1 MNGHHW
7 LMRRNR
13 VYYIRARIPNYL
25 IYLIKTTELRYS
37 LKTHNYYEALAKLPK
52 ESYKINL
59 KINFLRGVDM
69 RIKKGELILSD
80 EDIDRLVIHKLKQ
93 IEDVFENHYEEIANR
108 QYDIS
113 ALSFYNHCDGGAPT
127 PNAELDTI
135 EIFIKEYFKD
145 LKSDKRTHLSI
156 IKEIGRIEKSEIPI
170 ITNKLNPAE
179 WVTKTKTA
187 FKGVDKYITDKSEC
201 IAEDIEFNKSINPRV
216 KRCLT
221 AIDTEKNDKALS
233 SRAQTPWTKV
243 FKEFARYKSNHKG
256 TKENTIIQNRV
267 CLDTIFE
274 IIGKEYIENITYKD
288 CQKVCDNIYNLPR
301 KWREKYKN
309 KPLKEVLEQDNQD
322 KISITSVKK
331 YLRAFKEFMLFCKQ
345 RHYIPESLNDDVLI
359 PKRKES
365 VKVDG
370 FTNDEL
376 KLIFNPSFYPRKDNI
391 YHPCR
396 YWIPLIA
403 LYSGM
408 RLNEIC
414 QLYVDDIK
422 YNNIWY
428 FSLTDEREL
437 QHLKNEQ
444 SKRDIPVHPKLIELG
459 FINYVK
465 EVRKCKKERLFY
477 TLQYS
482 KKNHFSNAVS
492 GWFAR
497 YLKSLNIEGRNKV
510 FHSFRHLVK
519 PMLRDAGIAQEYQNA
534 ICGWSSNDIG
544 ERVYG
549 GKVPIKKL
557 YEEIC
562 KLQYPF
568 LDKNL
573 EEIKKLNEK

>member
-37 LKTHNYYEALAKLPK
+37 LKTHNYYEALEKLPK

-170 ITNKLNPAE
+170 IANKLNPAE

-216 KRCLT
+216 IRCLK

-233 SRAQTPWTKV
+233 SGAQTPWTKV

-274 IIGKEYIENITYKD
+274 IIGKEYIENI
-288 CQKVCDNIYNLPR
+288 
-301 KWREKYKN
+301 
-309 KPLKEVLEQDNQD
+309 
-322 KISITSVKK
+322 
-331 YLRAFKEFMLFCKQ
+331 
-345 RHYIPESLNDDVLI
+345 
-359 PKRKES
+359 
-365 VKVDG
+365 
-370 FTNDEL
+370 
-376 KLIFNPSFYPRKDNI
+376 
-391 YHPCR
+391 
-396 YWIPLIA
+396 
-403 LYSGM
+403 
-408 RLNEIC
+408 
-414 QLYVDDIK
+414 
-422 YNNIWY
+422 
-428 FSLTDEREL
+428 
-437 QHLKNEQ
+437 
-444 SKRDIPVHPKLIELG
+444 
-459 FINYVK
+459 
-465 EVRKCKKERLFY
+465 
-477 TLQYS
+477 
-482 KKNHFSNAVS
+482 
-492 GWFAR
+492 
-497 YLKSLNIEGRNKV
+497 
-510 FHSFRHLVK
+510 
-519 PMLRDAGIAQEYQNA
+519 
-534 ICGWSSNDIG
+534 
-544 ERVYG
+544 
-549 GKVPIKKL
+549 
-557 YEEIC
+557 
-562 KLQYPF
+562 
-568 LDKNL
+568 
-573 EEIKKLNEK
+573 